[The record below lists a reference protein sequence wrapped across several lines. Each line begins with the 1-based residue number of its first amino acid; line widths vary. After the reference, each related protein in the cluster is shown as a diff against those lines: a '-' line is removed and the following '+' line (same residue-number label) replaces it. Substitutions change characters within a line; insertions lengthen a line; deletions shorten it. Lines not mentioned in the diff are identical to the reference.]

1 MAQPRDTR
9 RTRANTIPDVPRTLR
24 HLDTDKQ
31 WTERDTPNKLYC
43 TAVEAGY
50 RLRGLAHVLY
60 GIGVGKD
67 FMRKEMHFLGAAA
80 DDVALALE
88 RASAAQWEHWEAE
101 DRKPAK
107 RLPAPAKVAKVRA
120 VA

>member
-1 MAQPRDTR
+1 MATPRDTGAA
-9 RTRANTIPDVPRTLR
+9 RAKTIPDVPRTMR
-24 HLDTDKQ
+24 HLDNDQQ
-31 WTERDTPNKLYC
+31 WAQRDIASKMHC
-43 TAVEAGY
+43 TAVDAAY

-67 FMRKEMHFLGAAA
+67 FMRKEMHFLGATA

-107 RLPAPAKVAKVRA
+107 RLPAPPKVAKVRA